1 MALYK
6 CQSMGLLP
14 TSPSDWIEFVE
25 HKEVKLAS
33 INVCFNLFVLICLFQ
48 FDALLLYRDWSF
60 LVEEW
65 L

>member
-25 HKEVKLAS
+25 HKEVE
-33 INVCFNLFVLICLFQ
+33 VLKKIIKNEHLETCRLSCYCVFDFHSKTCLN
-48 FDALLLYRDWSF
+48 WS
-60 LVEEW
+60 
-65 L
+65 